1 MINNRSNG
9 RGVFE
14 LRPMII
20 KTGVSKFA
28 EGSALI
34 ELGDTRVMVTASV
47 EEKVPQFLKGIG
59 QGWVTAEYS
68 MLPRSTQQ
76 RVGRDQARG
85 GRSQEIQRL
94 VGRSMRAAVDLRAL
108 GERSIWLDCDVLQ
121 ADGGTRTA
129 AITAAWVAL
138 MESLGWLREKGL
150 IEKLPLV
157 AQIAAVS
164 VGIVEEQ
171 IVLDLTFEEDSRAQ
185 VDFNV
190 VMTDRGK
197 LVEVQGTGEGRS
209 FSREEMEGMIDSA
222 WQAIQK
228 IFQVQKQAI
237 GYR

>member
-1 MINNRSNG
+1 MENKRADG
-9 RGVFE
+9 RGPLE
-14 LRPMII
+14 LRPMTI
-20 KTGVSKFA
+20 KVGVSKFA
-28 EGSALI
+28 EGSSLI
-34 ELGDTRVMVTASV
+34 ELGDTRVIVTATV
-47 EEKVPQFLKGIG
+47 EEKVPQFLKGTG

-85 GRSQEIQRL
+85 GRAQEIQRL
-94 VGRSMRAAVDLRAL
+94 VGRAMRAAVDLRAL

-129 AITAAWVAL
+129 AITAAWVAQ
-138 MESLGWLREKGL
+138 MEALRWLRERGL
-150 IEKLPLV
+150 TDALPLV

-164 VGIVEEQ
+164 VGIVDEQ
-171 IVLDLTFEEDSRAQ
+171 ILLDLTFEEDSRAQ

-222 WQAIQK
+222 WQVIQK
-228 IFQVQKQAI
+228 IFQMQKQAV